1 MGHKVQ
7 AHLSPV
13 RQRQQL
19 ERVMWFAAWGLLGG
33 SLLGLVLAGLI
44 AALSLPIASWIPLS
58 MPAAFSVLAA
68 VAGFVWQRDWRGA
81 ASAVDVSCRL
91 KDRAATALDLSG
103 RPSLQPVEQLAFADA
118 LTHLQL
124 VQAQQV
130 VPLRMPRVLPYAVVA
145 LIATLSL
152 VLLTVWNKPA
162 VAKLPEPLDVVLA
175 QAERA
180 KEELAELE
188 EYANKEQDEELKKLV
203 KELAAA
209 IEEMKQPGTDVREAL
224 AKLSEMQAAL
234 QAEQAERNP
243 ASLDAQF
250 QAAGEALA
258 LAEQLAEAG
267 QALAAAQYEKAA
279 EQLAKVEAPELDR
292 ATEKAV
298 KEKLEQAARKAES
311 QGQSSLSK
319 ALGEMAAG
327 LGSDKKQFS
336 EGSQKLAG
344 EASKQ
349 GKRKKLNDLL
359 QKQCNCL
366 GECKGECECEGNGK
380 KTGMAKGKGGK
391 NWGLG
396 ATDGELGDRTAKL
409 GGKEERIK
417 GKQSDEGEV
426 ETETIQSP
434 EGSQHAQREFRE
446 NYQKYKKISE
456 EVLESEPIPL
466 GHRQT
471 IRRYFESIRP
481 TDAETNAVAPKAA
494 GKE

>member
-1 MGHKVQ
+1 VK
-7 AHLSPV
+7 AH
-13 RQRQQL
+13 
-19 ERVMWFAAWGLLGG
+19 E
-33 SLLGLVLAGLI
+33 
-44 AALSLPIASWIPLS
+44 
-58 MPAAFSVLAA
+58 
-68 VAGFVWQRDWRGA
+68 
-81 ASAVDVSCRL
+81 
-91 KDRAATALDLSG
+91 
-103 RPSLQPVEQLAFADA
+103 
-118 LTHLQL
+118 
-124 VQAQQV
+124 V

-152 VLLTVWNKPA
+152 VIISGWNKPA
-162 VAKLPEPLDVVLA
+162 VASLPDPLDVVVA

-209 IEEMKQPGTDVREAL
+209 IEDLKQPGTDVREAM

-243 ASLDAQF
+243 VALDAQF
-250 QAAGEALA
+250 QSIGEALA
-258 LAEQLAEAG
+258 LAESLAEAG
-267 QALAAAQYEKAA
+267 QALTAAQYEKAA
-279 EQLAKVEAPELDR
+279 AELAKAEAPELDR

-298 KEKLEQAARKAES
+298 KEKLEQAARQAEN
-311 QGQSSLSK
+311 QGQNSLSK
-319 ALGEMAAG
+319 ALGEMASG
-327 LGSDKKQFS
+327 LGNKNSKQFS

-344 EASKQ
+344 EAKKQ

-366 GECKGECECEGNGK
+366 SECKGECECDNNGK
-380 KTGMAKGKGGK
+380 SKSKSNKPGGK
-391 NWGLG
+391 NWGLAG
-396 ATDGELGDRTAKL
+396 SDGELGERTAKL
-409 GGKEERIK
+409 NGKDEKLK

-426 ETETIQSP
+426 ETETTHSP
-434 EGSQHAQREFRE
+434 EGSQQAQREFRE

-456 EVLESEPIPL
+456 EVLDSEPIPL

-481 TDAETNAVAPKAA
+481 TDAETDATAAPPQATP
-494 GKE
+494 